1 MAIHQCPRCELR
13 FASTSEVEWHLLEDH
28 WSRLAIPHSSV
39 ATPGPM
45 PSPTARGARRVVLKG
60 LTDERRGDSEHH

>member
-28 WSRLAIPHSSV
+28 GSRLAIPHSSV
-39 ATPGPM
+39 ATPGPI
-45 PSPTARGARRVVLKG
+45 PSPTARGA
-60 LTDERRGDSEHH
+60 S